1 MEKEKV
7 IFICTHNSARSQMAE
22 GLLRFLAGNRFD
34 VYSAGTESTFVKPFA
49 IEAMKKKG
57 INIRNH
63 TSDVIDKYMEMDF
76 NYVIT
81 VCDHAKET
89 CPYFPATHQQLHWS
103 FEDPSDA
110 KGDDAFVLSEFCR
123 VRDLIEDKIRS
134 YFRIH

>member
-7 IFICTHNSARSQMAE
+7 LFICTHNSARSQMAE
-22 GLLRFLAGNRFD
+22 GLLRFLASDRFD

-49 IEAMKKKG
+49 IEAMQKKG
-57 INIRNH
+57 IDIRNQ

-76 NYVIT
+76 DYVIT
-81 VCDHAKET
+81 VCDHARET
-89 CPYFPATHQQLHWS
+89 CPYFPTTHQQLHWG

-134 YFRIH
+134 YFQIG